1 MQQLYAITGLV
12 HKDVYISTIGVQ
24 AHAVAY
30 NTAQGMIIPQPSAGI
45 YTRPILN
52 ATTEIAL
59 ATYCESFFLNNPLL
73 SRNNDY
79 DGSQYFEFVR

>member
-1 MQQLYAITGLV
+1 MIQSYC
-12 HKDVYISTIGVQ
+12 
-24 AHAVAY
+24 Y
-30 NTAQGMIIPQPSAGI
+30 NLRYCSLIPRPSAGI

-59 ATYCESFFLNNPLL
+59 ATYRESFFLNNPLL

-79 DGSQYFEFVR
+79 DGNPYFEFVR